1 MTVEFSHPLWDH
13 FQRDLSSVEDLSQLT
28 EVKDKYLSRQRGEL
42 SLEMRKL
49 GTLPAEE
56 RPQAGQILNRLKQA
70 VTQALEQRRR
80 ELEEGQTELRLKD
93 EYLDVSLP
101 GFSLPLGSIHP
112 IRRVLR
118 EMEEIFVRM
127 GFSVLVGPEIETDYY
142 NFEALNIPQGH
153 PAREDQDTLYLRGN
167 LLLRTHT
174 SPVQIRTMEKSRPP
188 LRIVV
193 PGRVY
198 RRDSV
203 DATHSPMFHQIEGLV
218 VDEGISM
225 ADLKGTLE
233 TFFRELFSSETK
245 VRLRPSYFPFVEPG
259 AEVDISCIFCSG
271 SGCRVCKKS
280 GWIEIL
286 GAGMVHPKVFSMV
299 GYDSERYT
307 GFAWGMGIDRIAIL
321 KYQVNDMRYFFE
333 NDVRFLS
340 QLQSGWA

>member
-1 MTVEFSHPLWDH
+1 MTLEYSHPLWDN
-13 FQRDLSSVEDLSQLT
+13 FQHDLSSVEDLSQLT

-49 GTLPAEE
+49 GSLPSED
-56 RPQAGQILNRLKQA
+56 RPRAGQLLNRLKNA
-70 VTQALEQRRR
+70 VTQAIDQRQQ
-80 ELEEGQTELRLKD
+80 ELKEGQTERRLK
-93 EYLDVSLP
+93 EESLDVSLP
-101 GFSLPLGSIHP
+101 GFSLARGSIHP

-127 GFSVLVGPEIETDYY
+127 GFTVLTGPEIETDYY
-142 NFEALNIPQGH
+142 NFEALNIPTGH
-153 PAREDQDTLYLRGN
+153 PARDDQDTLYLGGN
-167 LLLRTHT
+167 RLLRTHT
-174 SPVQIRTMEKSRPP
+174 SPVQIRTMEKNQPP

-203 DATHSPMFHQIEGLV
+203 DATHSPMFHQVEGLV

-233 TFFRELFSSETK
+233 MFFRELFSKNTK

-259 AEVDISCIFCSG
+259 AEVDISCIFCAG
-271 SGCRVCKKS
+271 KGCRVCKKS

-321 KYQVNDMRYFFE
+321 KYQVSDMRYFFE
-333 NDVRFLS
+333 NDTRFLS
-340 QLQSGWA
+340 QF

>member
-1 MTVEFSHPLWDH
+1 
-13 FQRDLSSVEDLSQLT
+13 
-28 EVKDKYLSRQRGEL
+28 
-42 SLEMRKL
+42 
-49 GTLPAEE
+49 
-56 RPQAGQILNRLKQA
+56 
-70 VTQALEQRRR
+70 
-80 ELEEGQTELRLKD
+80 
-93 EYLDVSLP
+93 
-101 GFSLPLGSIHP
+101 
-112 IRRVLR
+112 
-118 EMEEIFVRM
+118 MEEIFVRM
-127 GFSVLVGPEIETDYY
+127 GFSVLLGPEIETDYY
-142 NFEALNIPQGH
+142 NFEALNIPKGH
-153 PAREDQDTLYLRGN
+153 PAREDQDTLYIGGN

-174 SPVQIRTMEKSRPP
+174 SPAQIRTMEKHQPP

-203 DATHSPMFHQIEGLV
+203 DATHSPMFHQVEGLV

-233 TFFRELFSSETK
+233 LFFRELFSSETK

-271 SGCRVCKKS
+271 DGCRVCKKS

-321 KYQVNDMRYFFE
+321 KYQVSDMRYFFE
-333 NDVRFLS
+333 NDTRFLS
-340 QLQSGWA
+340 QF